1 MNSGKALLIPLCV
14 LIACLLA
21 AALGALQNQLTYPVS
36 PSWFHDWK
44 FSQFD
49 IPPAL
54 HGRVGASLVGLLATW
69 WLGLILGLVLLIPC
83 LFQPTARRMFSAFLK
98 AALFVL
104 AATLMA
110 EIAAALWGLAR
121 INSETAPGWT
131 RVFDDPAAAARVQFI
146 NFIGYLAAA
155 CATIAAAACSFLRR
169 NH

>member
-1 MNSGKALLIPLCV
+1 MRKAYLAPLCV
-14 LIACLLA
+14 LIACFLA
-21 AALGALQNQLTYPVS
+21 ALLGALQNQLAYPVS

-54 HGRVGASLVGLLATW
+54 HGRAGASLVGLLATW
-69 WLGLILGLVLLIPC
+69 WLGLILGFVLLIPC

-104 AATLMA
+104 AATLIA

-121 INSETAPGWT
+121 INSETAPAWT
-131 RVFDDPAAAARVQFI
+131 RIFDNPAAAARVQFI

-155 CATIAAAACSFLRR
+155 IATIAAAAYSFHRR
-169 NH
+169 NR